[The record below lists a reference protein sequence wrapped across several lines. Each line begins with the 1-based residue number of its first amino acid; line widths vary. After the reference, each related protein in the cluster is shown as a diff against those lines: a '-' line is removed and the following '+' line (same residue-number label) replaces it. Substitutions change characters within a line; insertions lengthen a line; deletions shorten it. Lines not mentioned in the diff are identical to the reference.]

1 MPTECARCSGGF
13 SRPIRRSINAKREEI
28 VASDGYLVH
37 IGGLCVVTPLPL
49 SPSFLRVTIPQWS
62 AGFPPETVHPLRR
75 LTLSLI
81 RRKRS
86 PLKRSFQVILK
97 T

>member
-1 MPTECARCSGGF
+1 MTTF
-13 SRPIRRSINAKREEI
+13 SSFALT
-28 VASDGYLVH
+28 DGYLVH

-86 PLKRSFQVILK
+86 PLKRSLQVILK